1 MRRVLAILVAAAAM
15 TVGLTAGTASA
26 DVHGI
31 SQAACGASPNA
42 GATVSHDVE
51 GRPPPPI
58 PVSAS
63 PFETT
68 ADFPGRGGEADAPC
82 PNRG

>member
-1 MRRVLAILVAAAAM
+1 MRRVLVILIAAAAM
-15 TVGLTAGTASA
+15 TVGLAAGTASA

-42 GATVSHDVE
+42 GAIVSRDRG
-51 GRPPPPI
+51 GRPDAPI

-63 PFETT
+63 PVFTL
-68 ADFPGRGGEADAPC
+68 ANFPGQGGAAGAPC
-82 PNRG
+82 PNR